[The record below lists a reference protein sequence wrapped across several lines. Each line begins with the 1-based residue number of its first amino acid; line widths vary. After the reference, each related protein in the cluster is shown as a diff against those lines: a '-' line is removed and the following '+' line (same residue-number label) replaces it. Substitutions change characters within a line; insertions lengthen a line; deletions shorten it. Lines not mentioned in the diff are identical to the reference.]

1 MFILCKDKKFILVCQ
16 IFYCINK
23 LVLTFTGYMFTKTS
37 YIKYFK
43 QQRCTIK
50 AKEMGYLNINLLLFI
65 YHGR

>member
-1 MFILCKDKKFILVCQ
+1 M
-16 IFYCINK
+16 
-23 LVLTFTGYMFTKTS
+23 GYMFTKTS